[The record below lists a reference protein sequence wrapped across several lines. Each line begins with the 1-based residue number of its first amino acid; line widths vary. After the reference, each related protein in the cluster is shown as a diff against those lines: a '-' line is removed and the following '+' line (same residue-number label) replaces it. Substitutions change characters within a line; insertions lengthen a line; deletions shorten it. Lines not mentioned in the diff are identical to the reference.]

1 MNRIQIQSVVI
12 LIVALLSICIVSYLG
27 LKSRAEAA
35 VYRSV
40 FNELKIQS
48 EESTWN
54 GKVAVLSKPSS
65 CNTAIGGGSKWAD
78 IPEEVFQKFLAAN
91 SYNAEPVKL
100 TSMNGFIPIVSW
112 EDNKR
117 LHRAGYIWKPEDQP
131 VLGLSRVGLNYVL
144 NKAVLCIEKIVPSML
159 GGFAIVFFVEK
170 ENGKWVVKINRTAW
184 VS

>member
-1 MNRIQIQSVVI
+1 M
-12 LIVALLSICIVSYLG
+12 SYLG
-27 LKSRAEAA
+27 LKSSAEAA

-65 CNTAIGGGSKWAD
+65 CSTAIGGDSKWAD